1 MKVSLE
7 IGENFNIPSKLPIL
21 PTTTLIPLNF
31 PFSNKEGGPKAY
43 LKNIQPQGYP
53 VYDL

>member
-21 PTTTLIPLNF
+21 PTTTLIPLIF
-31 PFSNKEGGPKAY
+31 LLAIKKVGQKR
-43 LKNIQPQGYP
+43 I
-53 VYDL
+53 